1 MSRKFLAPIG
11 VLARATDPT
20 GTAAGE
26 IYYNTTNGCYKEYDG
41 TSWKNLVAQPTD
53 GVAGGTIFTGDTTPT
68 SPVIGDLWVDSNTSS
83 TANGSLVR
91 WQILATAGQTTLSGN
106 DVSAKELSYVPG
118 YEQVY
123 INGAL
128 QYRGSD
134 YTATTGTTITGIPAL
149 RVNDVVEVISLTNV
163 ILPAY
168 TSYSSTAPSSPAVG
182 QLWVDTSQAV
192 NDTASY
198 AIASTLTNSFRN
210 ALHNGDMRIDQRNN
224 GAAQTITA
232 GAALAYTVDR
242 WYAYCTG
249 ANVTGQRIGGS
260 APDIFAYRLTGA
272 TSNTAVGF
280 GQRIE
285 LANSSHLAGKSVSL
299 SAFISSSSLTSLTW
313 TAYYANTADTF
324 GTLASPTRTQIAT
337 GTFTISSILGQ
348 KTATF
353 NIPSAA
359 TTGIEIVFTGGALLA
374 SQTLTFTAAQLELG
388 SVVTPLERRPIGTE
402 LALCQRYY
410 QRITS
415 GGTATRFGMGIAPN
429 ASTMEVVF
437 NLPVSLRATPAIGSF
452 TSTGSGFVIS
462 NGVSYIR
469 TGITGLSATPYLIV
483 TSSSPSNTFIVPT
496 NGTGTGSAVSA
507 SIYWFEINAGTAWV
521 DFSAEL

>member
-53 GVAGGTIFTGDTTPT
+53 GVAGGTIFTGDTSPT
-68 SPVIGDLWVDSNTSS
+68 SPVIGDLWVDSNTGI
-83 TANGSLVR
+83 TANGSFVR
-91 WQILATAGQTTLSGN
+91 WQILATAGQTTLSGT
-106 DVSAKELSYVPG
+106 DIGGKSLSYVAG

-128 QYRGSD
+128 QYRGQD

-149 RVNDVVEVISLTNV
+149 LAGDVVEVLSLTNI

-168 TSYSSTAPSSPAVG
+168 TSYSSTAPVSPAIG
-182 QLWVDTSQAV
+182 QMWVDT
-192 NDTASY
+192 T
-198 AIASTLTNSFRN
+198 AIANDVTSFAIANTLTNSFRN
-210 ALHNGDMRIDQRNN
+210 ALHNGDMRIDQRNS

-232 GAALAYTVDR
+232 AAALAYTVDR

-249 ANVTGQRIGGS
+249 ANVTGQRIGGT
-260 APDIFAYRLTGA
+260 APDIFRYQFTGSA
-272 TSNTAVGF
+272 SNTAVGF

-285 LANSSHLAGKSVSL
+285 LTNSSHLAGQSVSL
-299 SAFISSSSLTSLTW
+299 SAFIASSSLTSLTW

-337 GTFTISSILGQ
+337 GTFTISSTLAQ

-353 NIPSAA
+353 SIPSAA
-359 TTGIEIVFTGGALLA
+359 TTGIEIVFTSGALIA
-374 SQTLTFTAAQLELG
+374 SQTLTFTAVQLEVG
-388 SVVTPLERRPIGTE
+388 TVVTPVERRPINTE

-410 QRITS
+410 EELNLSFSRWYGVNVAASGDRGYINYSYGVTKRITPIATIKA
-415 GGTATRFGMGIAPN
+415 GTTTGVAGWKAETGAGFTDGTIGIATPN
-429 ASTMEVVF
+429 NRLYGVGVQSNAASWGGIVM
-437 NLPVSLRATPAIGSF
+437 
-452 TSTGSGFVIS
+452 
-462 NGVSYIR
+462 NGADV
-469 TGITGLSATPYLIV
+469 LVA
-483 TSSSPSNTFIVPT
+483 
-496 NGTGTGSAVSA
+496 
-507 SIYWFEINAGTAWV
+507 
-521 DFSAEL
+521 FSAEL